1 MDNGRM
7 SSPDS
12 EAGAPALTSAAA
24 ETTRGSA
31 IKLGTAIVARLV
43 GLATTLLLARRLGA
57 ADFGLFGFLSV
68 IGVVIAEAAD
78 LGLQGTAS
86 RALVAGTISLTGLTR
101 AKLVI
106 TVCVAGLAGLALP
119 FAPVLVPLILFFVLA
134 GWSEFLGVA
143 LRARG
148 DRGLESAVI
157 FCLRLVGLLLVGGA
171 LYSGM
176 GLVGVGWAT
185 RLAAGPRHPAGVGVA
200 REQGRGRGGPVRPA
214 GPRDP
219 ARVGP
224 ARGERGT
231 RAREPARRVPRPVP
245 PPRGPRGRALPGGPA
260 RRGVPEPRAERGRR
274 RGDAGADARGS
285 PRRRPGAPADGG
297 DTRLSRR
304 PGGARA
310 RPRRAEPARSR
321 LRQRVRGSHSVAA
334 HSRARPRTALPQR
347 PRGGGPHRG
356 GPGGPAAPPH
366 GLPRCR
372 GHDPRVR
379 AGTGDG
385 RTGSGRRL
393 PRLGD
398 AAPLPGHPRLPR
410 CEVPDRGAR
419 GGAARARGLAAHG
432 SRRLLRSGLLRGR
445 GGGPRRLRG
454 DARPPRA
461 ASSEL

>member
-171 LYSGM
+171 LYRGM
-176 GLVGVGWAT
+176 GLVGIAWAHA
-185 RLAAGPRHPAGVGVA
+185 LS
-200 REQGRGRGGPVRPA
+200 
-214 GPRDP
+214 
-219 ARVGP
+219 
-224 ARGERGT
+224 
-231 RAREPARRVPRPVP
+231 PVP
-245 PPRGPRGRALPGGPA
+245 AILLATALL
-260 RRGVPEPRAERGRR
+260 
-274 RGDAGADARGS
+274 GS
-285 PRRRPGAPADGG
+285 KA
-297 DTRLSRR
+297 
-304 PGGARA
+304 
-310 RPRRAEPARSR
+310 
-321 LRQRVRGSHSVAA
+321 VAA
-334 HSRARPRTALPQR
+334 
-347 PRGGGPHRG
+347 
-356 GPGGPAAPPH
+356 
-366 GLPRCR
+366 
-372 GHDPRVR
+372 
-379 AGTGDG
+379 
-385 RTGSGRRL
+385 
-393 PRLGD
+393 
-398 AAPLPGHPRLPR
+398 
-410 CEVPDRGAR
+410 
-419 GGAARARGLAAHG
+419 
-432 SRRLLRSGLLRGR
+432 
-445 GGGPRRLRG
+445 
-454 DARPPRA
+454 A
-461 ASSEL
+461 ASSDPPVRAILRESAP